1 MVDWAS
7 TKTSHAYTRAC
18 FVSQFIF
25 VFVVENLSEFYLF
38 PLNLILNAVR
48 AAFLKQ
54 VFGVPLMKSDKR

>member
-1 MVDWAS
+1 M
-7 TKTSHAYTRAC
+7 
-18 FVSQFIF
+18 SQFIF

-54 VFGVPLMKSDKR
+54 VFGVPLMKSDKS